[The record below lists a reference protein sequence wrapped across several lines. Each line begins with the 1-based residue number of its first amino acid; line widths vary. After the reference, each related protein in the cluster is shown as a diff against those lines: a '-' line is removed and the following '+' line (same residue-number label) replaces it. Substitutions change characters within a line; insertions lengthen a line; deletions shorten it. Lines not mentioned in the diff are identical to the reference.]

1 LNVGGEGNFAP
12 PPNVAVDRRADDPY
26 SRLKTHLAGFA
37 GATLL
42 IAESLGRRETLA
54 NALAEYGLRPELAE
68 GWPFLPSPSGA
79 RGEFGK
85 HCFPPSQ
92 PAGGATP
99 AVGRGAGAGGE
110 GETSALATASPSP
123 YPLPGLRP
131 PHPTLSQGERDL
143 LNVVGE
149 GRKPSLR
156 APLFEGER
164 LPSPSGRRVGD
175 EGERQLNR
183 HAEVTGGVLAG
194 ECGGMVS
201 GLFADG
207 RGRVVAG
214 GGGVGVS
221 PSPPAPLPGLRP
233 PHPTLSQGERDLL
246 NVVGEGRKPSLRAPL
261 FEGERLPSPSGR
273 RVGDEGERQLNRH
286 AEVTGGVLAGE
297 CGGMVSGLFADGRG
311 RVVAGGGGVGV
322 SPSPPAPLPGLRPP
336 HPTLSQG
343 ERDLLNVVGEGRKP
357 SPSSPTLLPEGEGG
371 ASPSPSGRGVR
382 GEGERVTERERW
394 HRLPPD
400 LLGFARKLRTGQTDA
415 ERLLWYCLR
424 NRRLKG
430 YKFRRQHAVSPYVL
444 DFYCEELKLGIELD
458 GGQHLERQAEDAR
471 RSGFLAEQGIR
482 VLRFWNDQVLVE
494 TEAVLE
500 AIWHVLPEAQSG
512 AVPGD
517 AFSLT
522 PDPSPGASP
531 PLTLPSPGGRGTS
544 RIGGRGECLLP
555 SPSGRRVGDEGGE

>member
-1 LNVGGEGNFAP
+1 MNDGQDESFMRLALEQARAAWAAGEVPVGAVVLRDGE
-12 PPNVAVDRRADDPY
+12 V
-26 SRLKTHLAGFA
+26 
-37 GATLL
+37 
-42 IAESLGRRETLA
+42 
-54 NALAEYGLRPELAE
+54 
-68 GWPFLPSPSGA
+68 
-79 RGEFGK
+79 
-85 HCFPPSQ
+85 
-92 PAGGATP
+92 
-99 AVGRGAGAGGE
+99 VGRGWNRPI
-110 GETSALATASPSP
+110 SAHDPTAHAEIVALRDAAQRLGN
-123 YPLPGLRP
+123 YRLPGC
-131 PHPTLSQGERDL
+131 TLYVTIEPCAMCTGAIFHARIARVVYGAADPKTGVAGSVLDL
-143 LNVVGE
+143 YAEPRLNH
-149 GRKPSLR
+149 
-156 APLFEGER
+156 
-164 LPSPSGRRVGD
+164 
-175 EGERQLNR
+175 

-201 GLFADG
+201 GFFAER
-207 RGRVVAG
+207 RGG
-214 GGGVGVS
+214 
-221 PSPPAPLPGLRP
+221 
-233 PHPTLSQGERDLL
+233 
-246 NVVGEGRKPSLRAPL
+246 
-261 FEGERLPSPSGR
+261 
-273 RVGDEGERQLNRH
+273 
-286 AEVTGGVLAGE
+286 
-297 CGGMVSGLFADGRG
+297 
-311 RVVAGGGGVGV
+311 VVAGGGGVGV